1 MASIR
6 QPIVSVLGH
15 VDHGKTTLLDR
26 IRGTG
31 VAGREAGGITQHIG
45 ATEVPLAA
53 ILEMCGDLV
62 KGRSFRIPGLL
73 FIDTPGHVAFST
85 LRARGGALADLAVL
99 VIDVNEGFRPQTI
112 ESLNILR
119 RYKTPFVVAAN
130 KIDMVPGWRKHEGQ
144 PFVRSYQDQPD
155 SAREELDRRMYEL
168 VGRLFEHGFS
178 ADRYDRIED
187 FTTNLAVIPVSAK
200 FGEGV
205 PDLLLTLIGLA
216 QRFLEEQLATAKGPA
231 VGTILE
237 VKEEKGL
244 GITLDAITFEGTL
257 SKGDTIVFGTAGKP
271 GTTKVKAL
279 LKPKPLDEIRDPQE
293 RFDSVKS
300 VSAAA
305 GVKIVGSGLEKA
317 VAGAPIRTAKVNVAA
332 VIEEVAKESQVH
344 IETQDEG
351 ILVKA
356 DAIGSLE
363 GLAYECK
370 QASISIKFARL
381 GPVSRRDVTDAA
393 TAKNPLTRAILAF
406 NLEILPDAK
415 TALREH
421 PDLEAG
427 DLWSPRPGRSDPS
440 GGIDHASG
448 WPASRTN
455 QDNPERGE
463 NPRRREPRTGSRDLG
478 GRHHDRAAD
487 QRRRRPVRGPPGS
500 GCARAPGA
508 DGLDP
513 RRALGARRDL
523 HNQTQGGPFLGDV
536 NPLFRVHDASGKYPL
551 PLGAR
556 HVRPHLR
563 KIRDPAAFPRLGRFL
578 ARTLGRR
585 LGDLGRGRIERLH
598 VRSRPPW
605 NHGPRRDHRR
615 SSDLPPVPGP
625 SLPSHPHERGRDPLR
640 RGGRDH
646 DHRGPRAPGDP
657 RPRRGTPW
665 LRRRRGLNESAPHR
679 ASLGGR

>member
-45 ATEVPLAA
+45 ATEVPIAA

-62 KGRSFRIPGLL
+62 KGRTFRIPGLL

-119 RYKTPFVVAAN
+119 RYKTPFVV
-130 KIDMVPGWRKHEGQ
+130 GRKHEGQ
-144 PFVRSYQDQPD
+144 PFVRSYQDQPE
-155 SAREELDRRMYEL
+155 STREELDRRMYEL

-200 FGEGV
+200 FGEGI

-216 QRFLEEQLATAKGPA
+216 QRFLGEQLATAEGPA

-237 VKEEKGL
+237 VKEEKGV
-244 GITLDAITFEGTL
+244 GTTLDAIIYEGTL

-271 GTTKVKAL
+271 GTMKVKAL

-300 VSAAA
+300 ASAAS

-317 VAGAPIRTAKVNVAA
+317 VAGAPIRASKGDLTAI
-332 VIEEVAKESQVH
+332 IEEVAKESQVH

-363 GLAYECK
+363 GLAYESK
-370 QASISIKFARL
+370 QASIPIKFARI

-393 TAKNPLTRAILAF
+393 TAKNPLNRAILAF

-415 TALREH
+415 TALRDH
-421 PDLEAG
+421 PDLKLLENDVIYRLIEDYQAWRDERKRQLAEAG
-427 DLWSPRPGRSDPS
+427 RKEIAYPAKLLFLGEHVFRTSKPAIFGVRVLAGRIRPGESVMRADGRPLGRIKAIRSGEKSLDGATQGQEVAIS
-440 GGIDHASG
+440 VEGITIGRQINGGDIVYVDL
-448 WPASRTN
+448 
-455 QDNPERGE
+455 PEA
-463 NPRRREPRTGSRDLG
+463 DA
-478 GRHHDRAAD
+478 RA
-487 QRRRRPVRGPPGS
+487 VRG
-500 GCARAPGA
+500 RADLTHDEVEA
-508 DGLDP
+508 LEQTAAIKRKEDP
-513 RRALGARRDL
+513 FWGM
-523 HNQTQGGPFLGDV
+523 
-536 NPLFRVHDASGKYPL
+536 
-551 PLGAR
+551 
-556 HVRPHLR
+556 
-563 KIRDPAAFPRLGRFL
+563 
-578 ARTLGRR
+578 
-585 LGDLGRGRIERLH
+585 
-598 VRSRPPW
+598 
-605 NHGPRRDHRR
+605 
-615 SSDLPPVPGP
+615 
-625 SLPSHPHERGRDPLR
+625 
-640 RGGRDH
+640 
-646 DHRGPRAPGDP
+646 
-657 RPRRGTPW
+657 
-665 LRRRRGLNESAPHR
+665 
-679 ASLGGR
+679 